1 MSLPATL
8 TEGEVLTALRG
19 VLDPELD
26 ESIVDLGFLTRV
38 QVHGDEIQ
46 LELRLPTHW
55 CAPNFSW
62 LMAQDVR
69 QAALGLP
76 GVRQATVHL
85 LDHHAGNEISAG
97 VNSGRSFAETFG
109 EEAAGET
116 LGPLRQIFRRKA
128 FLARQVRLLATLPR
142 ERLDGLRIGDL
153 PDTADAQAYVA
164 VRAELGLDCSPDAPV
179 ITDAAGREAT
189 DVDAHVR
196 AARLVRVSTDGNT
209 AFCRGVFQTRYQQ
222 HQGTGTRH

>member
-1 MSLPATL
+1 MSVPSTL
-8 TEGEVLTALRG
+8 SEGDVLAAVRG

-38 QVHGDEIQ
+38 EVQGDEIR
-46 LELRLPTHW
+46 LELRLPTYW

-69 QAALGLP
+69 QAALGVP

-128 FLARQVRLLATLPR
+128 FLARQVRLLATLPQ

-153 PDTADAQAYVA
+153 PDTVDAHAYVT
-164 VRAELGLDCSPDAPV
+164 VRAELGW
-179 ITDAAGREAT
+179 T
-189 DVDAHVR
+189 
-196 AARLVRVSTDGNT
+196 AR
-209 AFCRGVFQTRYQQ
+209 QTPR
-222 HQGTGTRH
+222 

>member
-8 TEGEVLTALRG
+8 SEREVLTAVRG

-38 QVHGDEIQ
+38 DVHGDEVR
-46 LELRLPTHW
+46 LELRLPTYW

-62 LMAQDVR
+62 LMAEDLR
-69 QAALGLP
+69 QAALGVP

-109 EEAAGET
+109 EDATAET
-116 LGPLRQIFRRKA
+116 LGPLRQLFRRKA

-153 PDTADAQAYVA
+153 PDTAHAQAYLA
-164 VRAELGLDCSPDAPV
+164 VRAELGLDCTPAAPV

-189 DVDAHVR
+189 DIDAHIR

-209 AFCRGVFQTRYQQ
+209 ALCRGVFQTRYPR
-222 HQGTGTRH
+222 GSG

>member
-1 MSLPATL
+1 MTLPMTVS
-8 TEGEVLTALRG
+8 EGEVLAAVRG

-38 QVHGDEIQ
+38 DVHGDEVR
-46 LELRLPTHW
+46 LELRLPTYW

-69 QAALGLP
+69 LAALGVP

-85 LDHHAGNEISAG
+85 VDHHAGDEISAG

-109 EEAAGET
+109 EHANAET

-128 FLARQVRLLATLPR
+128 FLARQVRLLATLP
-142 ERLDGLRIGDL
+142 ERLDELRVRDL
-153 PDTADAQAYVA
+153 PDTTDALAYVSI
-164 VRAELGLDCSPDAPV
+164 RAELGLDCSPDAPV
-179 ITDAAGREAT
+179 ITDAAGREPT
-189 DVDAHVR
+189 DIDAHIR
-196 AARLVRVSTDGNT
+196 AAHLVRVSTEGNT
-209 AFCRGVFQTRYQQ
+209 IFCRGLFETRYP
-222 HQGTGTRH
+222 QGG